1 MLKYLTMK
9 LENKI
14 IGTLFESGGEL
25 FIINDTGVHKIVVAP
40 EGREMPFSVSS
51 WLENK
56 SVSVM
61 WPTGSGEMEIWDE
74 GLWED
79 LCYDMMSEGTPEN
92 ELDKAKIETF
102 SSILLG

>member
-1 MLKYLTMK
+1 MLKYLRMK

-14 IGTLFESGGEL
+14 IGTLFESDGEL
-25 FIINDTGVHKIVVAP
+25 FVINDAGVHKIIVAP
-40 EGREMPFSVSS
+40 EGRDMQFPVSS
-51 WLENK
+51 WYEGK

-61 WPTGSGEMEIWDE
+61 WPTGSGAMEIWDE

-92 ELDKAKIETF
+92 ELNKAKIETF